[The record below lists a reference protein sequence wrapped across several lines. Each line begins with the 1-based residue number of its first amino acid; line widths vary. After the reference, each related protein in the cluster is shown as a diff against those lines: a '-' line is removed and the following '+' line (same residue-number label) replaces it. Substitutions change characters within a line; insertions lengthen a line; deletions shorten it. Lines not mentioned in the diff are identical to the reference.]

1 MLSFVG
7 GLHPIIARFD
17 ELVNLMGE
25 IERDKIDDILYAMTL
40 SSELGDQ
47 IADQPRESKIS
58 PNFVLSFDKA
68 LDWLQNEVHNYRT
81 CIEANFQDAISG
93 KIDSFQ
99 EECHVAIL
107 MIEEHDFGMNLD
119 LYSSRMI
126 AACSL
131 RQHIMIEL
139 PEIEDALKKAE
150 RYFEQ

>member
-58 PNFVLSFDKA
+58 PTVVLRSA
-68 LDWLQNEVHNYRT
+68 VTE
-81 CIEANFQDAISG
+81 S
-93 KIDSFQ
+93 
-99 EECHVAIL
+99 
-107 MIEEHDFGMNLD
+107 
-119 LYSSRMI
+119 
-126 AACSL
+126 
-131 RQHIMIEL
+131 
-139 PEIEDALKKAE
+139 
-150 RYFEQ
+150 